1 MKFVNLSIAAFG
13 LVCAAGCSTPEP
25 APEPAP
31 APAPVAAPAPAPAPV
46 AAAPAAPNGEM
57 VVSTVE
63 ATAVVKSIDHATRE
77 VTLTKDDGTEVTFIA
92 GADVTNLPQVK
103 PGDVLHVVYGEAIA
117 YEVKKGGTTMEPV
130 TSVAGST
137 AEPGKKPA
145 GGLARQVT
153 ATVLITAI
161 DPTVPSVTFKGPKGN
176 VRTIRV
182 QRPEKLVGVN
192 VGDTVQLTYTEALA
206 IKVEAPPAK

>member
-1 MKFVNLSIAAFG
+1 MKLVKLSIAA
-13 LVCAAGCSTPEP
+13 LCLACASGCSTPEP
-25 APEPAP
+25 APAPAPAPPPAAAP
-31 APAPVAAPAPAPAPV
+31 APAPV
-46 AAAPAAPNGEM
+46 AAPAAPNGEM

-63 ATAVVKSIDHATRE
+63 ATAVVKAINHTTRE
-77 VTLTKDDGTEVTFIA
+77 VTLTKEDGTDVTFVA

-103 PGDVLHVVYGEAIA
+103 AGDVLHVVYGEAIA
-117 YEVKKGGTTMEPV
+117 YEVKKGGTTVAPM

-137 AEPGKKPA
+137 AEPGQKPA